1 MEAEELK
8 IIVENA
14 LQEIRPYLQV
24 DGGNI
29 KLVEIHD
36 NIVSVQLE
44 GNCLGCAVNQMTLKN
59 GVEATIK
66 RHAPQILQ
74 VIEVNGIS
82 F

>member
-14 LQEIRPYLQV
+14 LQEIRPYLQA

-29 KLVEIHD
+29 TLVDIHD

-74 VIEVNGIS
+74 VIEVNGIT

>member
-14 LQEIRPYLQV
+14 LQEIRPYLQA

-29 KLVEIHD
+29 TLVDIQD

>member
-1 MEAEELK
+1 MEAEELLN
-8 IIVENA
+8 IVENA
-14 LQEIRPYLQV
+14 LQEIRPYLQA

-29 KLVEIHD
+29 SLIEIRD

-44 GNCLGCAVNQMTLKN
+44 GNCLGCAINQMTLKN

-74 VIEVNGIS
+74 VIEVNGFS
-82 F
+82 L

>member
-1 MEAEELK
+1 MEAKELK

-14 LQEIRPYLQV
+14 LQEIRPFLQA

-29 KLVEIHD
+29 TLVEIRD

-74 VIEVNGIS
+74 VIEVTGFS